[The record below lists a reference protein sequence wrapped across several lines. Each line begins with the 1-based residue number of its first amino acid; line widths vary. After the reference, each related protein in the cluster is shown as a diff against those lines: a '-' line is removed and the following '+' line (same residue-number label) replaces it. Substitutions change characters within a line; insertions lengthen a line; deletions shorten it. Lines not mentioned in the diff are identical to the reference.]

1 MCSLKTFS
9 RYFCILENVKHL
21 LSADKKPSYNVGL
34 DPSGSVHACQIQ
46 VKPDEM
52 THLGQ
57 EFEKRGFY
65 LLWTVATGQM
75 AGLHVL
81 F

>member
-1 MCSLKTFS
+1 MSDS
-9 RYFCILENVKHL
+9 
-21 LSADKKPSYNVGL
+21 S
-34 DPSGSVHACQIQ
+34 Q
-46 VKPDEM
+46 PDEM

-65 LLWTVATGQM
+65 LLWTVAPGQM